1 MIMGS
6 TVIKSLTFH
15 TTKKSHGPFGD
26 ETGTFFSSCL
36 TEGRIVGFHGRDGWY
51 IDSIGVH
58 VLEGKVLSQR
68 ADRAL
73 TETSLSRHAD
83 MLAVAQRE
91 IGDEVSVPCPKC

>member
-73 TETSLSRHAD
+73 TETSPSRHAD